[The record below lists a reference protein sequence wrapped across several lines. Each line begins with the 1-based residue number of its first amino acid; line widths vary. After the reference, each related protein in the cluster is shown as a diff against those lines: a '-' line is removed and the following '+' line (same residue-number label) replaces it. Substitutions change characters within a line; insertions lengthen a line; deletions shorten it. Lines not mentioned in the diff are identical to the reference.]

1 MSWTAKLI
9 LSRPMRE
16 MCIRDRSYLTIQKMR
31 YRDQLEFMIDVDQEI
46 LQTEIVKL
54 VIQPLVENAIYH
66 GIKYLEHKGM
76 IAVMGGKVGDNIHLI
91 VQDNG
96 VGMEK
101 EVLSH
106 ILEPKAQSVK
116 SNRVGVYN
124 VDVYKRQTMWGPRR
138 RLISCLKS
146 FRPLGISERPRTA
159 GSILARM

>member
-1 MSWTAKLI
+1 
-9 LSRPMRE
+9 
-16 MCIRDRSYLTIQKMR
+16 MR

-106 ILEPKAQSVK
+106 ILEPKAPSVK

-124 VDVYKRQTMWGPRR
+124 VHHRLQLHYGPGYGLRYESTPGIGTTVYVIIPAEEELHNG
-138 RLISCLKS
+138 
-146 FRPLGISERPRTA
+146 EA
-159 GSILARM
+159 